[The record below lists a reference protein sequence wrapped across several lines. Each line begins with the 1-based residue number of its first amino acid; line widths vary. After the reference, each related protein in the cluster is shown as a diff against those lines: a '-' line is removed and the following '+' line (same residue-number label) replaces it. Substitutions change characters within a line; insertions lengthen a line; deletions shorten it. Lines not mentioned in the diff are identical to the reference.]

1 MAKAIR
7 KYIKE
12 YVMAAVIGSLTWNI
26 KTVLSNITE
35 IKCMIS
41 MAAFF
46 KRTEAINPTIKTN
59 DKEVVTEG
67 SKIFWNE
74 TETNTVKQIINT
86 EIIGF
91 LFLKK

>member
-1 MAKAIR
+1 
-7 KYIKE
+7 
-12 YVMAAVIGSLTWNI
+12 
-26 KTVLSNITE
+26 
-35 IKCMIS
+35 